1 MVDDENAEAAYNA
14 LKMVIAGL
22 AEQVL
27 ELAAAN
33 SPATAQ
39 GRISEM
45 SSQAQAGRDLTLAAD
60 AAAMALARA
69 YSTKPDK
76 KSSRQ
81 PF

>member
-45 SSQAQAGRDLTLAAD
+45 NSQAQAGRDLALAAH

-69 YSTKPDK
+69 YSTETGEN
-76 KSSRQ
+76 SSPQ